1 MSQAMDPF
9 ITKRKSWKGQEWVP
23 LAEFTGVV
31 DRMAAE
37 ADDLREAVRIKGEAL
52 REAQDAVGRLREENA
67 EQLAK
72 GLTLAG
78 QVEDLVEVM
87 RKHYPT
93 IAGHVSRLQ
102 DAHEDRAAGE
112 WLGVARDFYDA
123 IAHVEHPPVVSIE
136 DYRS

>member
-1 MSQAMDPF
+1 MSQAMEPF
-9 ITKRKSWKGQEWVP
+9 ITKRKTWKGQEWVP

-37 ADDLREAVRIKGEAL
+37 AKELRE
-52 REAQDAVGRLREENA
+52 QDEVHWKTRQHLVAEVERLQAENA
-67 EQLAK
+67 EQIAK

-78 QVEDLVEVM
+78 QVEDLLAVLK
-87 RKHYPT
+87 KHYPA

-112 WLGVARDFYDA
+112 WLGIARDFYDA
-123 IAHVEHPPVVSIE
+123 IAHVEGAPVVSIE